1 MIRWTTPTLQCSI
14 PSDIIFDYILITL
27 KQGNVVIEKQIE
39 QSSVVDGK
47 FNVFFTQKETGKF
60 VKECDI
66 EVQCNIMNGGTRL
79 ATNIVNL
86 RICKNLHDGIINET
100 M

>member
-14 PSDIIFDYILITL
+14 PSDIVFDTILITL
-27 KQGNVVIEKQIE
+27 KQGSVAIEKTISAE
-39 QSSVVDGK
+39 EVDEGK

-60 VKECDI
+60 VKDCDI

-79 ATNIVNL
+79 ATNIVRL
-86 RICKNLHDGIINET
+86 QICKNLHDGIINESL
-100 M
+100 